1 MKLYAKKVPDIAKAI
16 IENLCNDGDIDVDP
30 NNRAESEQDLVSIM
44 TEYLRRDQAL
54 RNQVRETMAE
64 ESIAYQNYGKV
75 RNKIAEEWG
84 HALGEDV
91 EKFLAR
97 QIIENFMISRFVD
110 EVYTDDTIL
119 WRKIL
124 DILRSFDVDEQALRD
139 EARAHLKNMEEGTVD
154 FEIAMEKSLR
164 DVKKRKGLL

>member
-16 IENLCNDGDIDVDP
+16 IETLCNDGDIDVDI

-44 TEYLRRDQAL
+44 MEYLRRDQNL

-75 RNKIAEEWG
+75 RSKIAEEWN
-84 HALGEDV
+84 HPLGEDV

-97 QIIENFMISRFVD
+97 QFIENFMISRFVD
-110 EVYTDDTIL
+110 EVFTDDTIL

-139 EARAHLKNMEEGTVD
+139 EARAHLKNLEEGTVD